1 MRTRPPSKRFVES
14 LQARIRVLEEEV
26 TNLQRGSH
34 PLAREKTTGI
44 HEEQN
49 RVELANND
57 TQHDTPDC
65 INEITNTF
73 GRLKVDND
81 GQIRFFAGQ
90 SNFNLLPSQLMYNS
104 CGVGPPLTSTDL
116 LYEAHIPLELQN
128 HLLELYFRWQNPWLY
143 IIEKE
148 SFLRDFESGNRRR
161 YCTPLLLLAIFSL
174 SSRFSDRLEVRTDV
188 ERADTA
194 GNAFA
199 AQARR
204 TLMGECDRP
213 TVATAQAAA
222 LISLRCIAENKEPA
236 GWVHSGELD
245 HHELLQGFSRLIG
258 IQGIATRI
266 AFNLGLNLDPTALY
280 TAGTITQDDMTVRQ
294 IAWWGL
300 YNLDKFVTHEQM
312 MASSWLIFNKPDS
325 SALGLG
331 VP

>member
-1 MRTRPPSKRFVES
+1 M
-14 LQARIRVLEEEV
+14 EEEV
-26 TNLQRGSH
+26 ANLQRGNH
-34 PLAREKTTGI
+34 PPAREQITSD

-49 RVELANND
+49 RLDLAGNE
-57 TQHDTPDC
+57 TQHDNPDC

-90 SNFNLLPSQLMYNS
+90 SNFNLLPNQLMYNS
-104 CGVGPPLTSTDL
+104 CGAGPPLTTTHL
-116 LYEAHIPLELQN
+116 LYEAQIPLELQK
-128 HLLELYFRWQNPWLY
+128 HLLDLYFRWQNPWLY
-143 IIEKE
+143 MIEKE
-148 SFLRDFESGNRRR
+148 SFMRDFESGNRRR
-161 YCTPLLLLAIFSL
+161 YCTPLLLLAIFAL
-174 SSRFSDRLEVRTDV
+174 ASRFSDRVEVRTNV
-188 ERADTA
+188 EQADTA

-199 AQARR
+199 DQARR

-245 HHELLQGFSRLIG
+245 HHELLQGLSRLID
-258 IQGIATRI
+258 IEGIATRI

-280 TAGTITQDDMTVRQ
+280 TAGTISQDDMTVRQ

-300 YNLDKFVTHEQM
+300 YNLDKFVT
-312 MASSWLIFNKPDS
+312 S
-325 SALGLG
+325 
-331 VP
+331 